1 MTLDLR
7 DLGPPTGFIISR
19 EGLFGDHAACRK
31 VTVSLTICALIYLI
45 PQVRSSIRIKV
56 LTAQSALHCN
66 MVHNISANV
75 QKYNT
80 PLYLEYLFQLC

>member
-7 DLGPPTGFIISR
+7 GLAPPPHTGFIISR

-66 MVHNISANV
+66 MVPQTSIHTRA
-75 QKYNT
+75 
-80 PLYLEYLFQLC
+80 PH